1 MKNKEGVPKSEKYQ
15 NIDILD
21 QETMEMLKE
30 HAADNPELVKDIFDS
45 FAPEADELVNKITK
59 AIEMKDFDALKSN
72 AHSLAGISGSIGAMR
87 LRQIAAD
94 VEAEIKLG
102 DKEKSLEIVNYIFD
116 AYTEFTQLL
125 NKL

>member
-1 MKNKEGVPKSEKYQ
+1 MENNDGVPESEKYQ

-21 QETMEMLKE
+21 QETLKMLEE
-30 HAADNPELVKDIFDS
+30 HAVDNPELVKDIFDS
-45 FAPEADELVNKITK
+45 FAPEADEIVNKIAK
-59 AIEMKDFDALKSN
+59 AIEVNDFDTLKSN

-94 VEAEIKLG
+94 VEAEIKAG
-102 DKEKSLEIVNYIFD
+102 DKEKSLEIAGYIFD
-116 AYTEFTQLL
+116 AYTEFTQMI